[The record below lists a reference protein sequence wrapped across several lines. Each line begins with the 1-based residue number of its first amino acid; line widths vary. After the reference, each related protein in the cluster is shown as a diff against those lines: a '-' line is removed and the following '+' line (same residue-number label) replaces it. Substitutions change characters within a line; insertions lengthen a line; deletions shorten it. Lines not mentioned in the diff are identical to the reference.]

1 MQNNPLINKMSHVAI
16 AVPDLREAVSFWQD
30 ALGLTLD
37 HIENVPN
44 QNSNVAFFSLGEI
57 EVELVEPTDTES
69 GLAKFLKNHGPGL
82 HHLCFQVIN
91 IEATLSQLKS
101 KGIRLINETP
111 MILDDRKIAFIHP
124 KDAYGVL
131 IELSQV
137 I

>member
-1 MQNNPLINKMSHVAI
+1 MQNNPSINKMSHVAI
-16 AVPDLREAVSFWQD
+16 AVPDLREAVSFWRD
-30 ALGLTLD
+30 VLGLPLD
-37 HIENVPN
+37 HIENIPN

-82 HHLCFQVIN
+82 HHLCFEVTN
-91 IEATLSQLKS
+91 IEATLNQLKS
-101 KGIRLINETP
+101 KGVRLINETP

>member
-1 MQNNPLINKMSHVAI
+1 MQNNPSINKMSHVAI
-16 AVPDLREAVSFWQD
+16 AVPDLREAVSFWRD

-82 HHLCFQVIN
+82 HHLCFEVIN
-91 IEATLSQLKS
+91 IEATLYQLKS

-111 MILDDRKIAFIHP
+111 IILDDRKIAFIHP